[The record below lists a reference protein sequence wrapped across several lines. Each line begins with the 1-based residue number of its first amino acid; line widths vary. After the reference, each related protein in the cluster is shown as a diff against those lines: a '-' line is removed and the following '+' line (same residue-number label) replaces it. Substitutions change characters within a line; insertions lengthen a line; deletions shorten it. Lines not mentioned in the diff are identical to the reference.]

1 MLVVLV
7 ILVDIVMAALAVAV
21 SGRAAAAPRLAMQAH
36 RCVGRTAAAAAAAR
50 RCVDAVLRMEAVR
63 LE

>member
-36 RCVGRTAAAAAAAR
+36 RCVGRTAAAAAAR
-50 RCVDAVLRMEAVR
+50 SCVDAVLRMEAVR